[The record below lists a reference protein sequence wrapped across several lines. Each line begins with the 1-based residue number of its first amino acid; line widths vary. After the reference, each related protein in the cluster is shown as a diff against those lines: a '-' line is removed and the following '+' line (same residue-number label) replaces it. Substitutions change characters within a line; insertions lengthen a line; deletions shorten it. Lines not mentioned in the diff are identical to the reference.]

1 MPSSILPQNH
11 DEQELYNA
19 ISSFFYK
26 FHLGNLL
33 RIKISL
39 CQALL
44 ASMPFSFSSLTALFQ
59 NYYNTDNTQLFVFC
73 SILGLALI

>member
-44 ASMPFSFSSLTALFQ
+44 ASMNNWLNGIASC
-59 NYYNTDNTQLFVFC
+59 VFNR
-73 SILGLALI
+73 SILLHLIFVSIPC

>member
-26 FHLGNLL
+26 FHLGNLSCAMYSPTEACICS
-33 RIKISL
+33 RK
-39 CQALL
+39 QALTKKHFQKIL
-44 ASMPFSFSSLTALFQ
+44 FIAL
-59 NYYNTDNTQLFVFC
+59 
-73 SILGLALI
+73 

>member
-44 ASMPFSFSSLTALFQ
+44 ASMQISGSAISSHKNIQ
-59 NYYNTDNTQLFVFC
+59 MGRENE
-73 SILGLALI
+73 